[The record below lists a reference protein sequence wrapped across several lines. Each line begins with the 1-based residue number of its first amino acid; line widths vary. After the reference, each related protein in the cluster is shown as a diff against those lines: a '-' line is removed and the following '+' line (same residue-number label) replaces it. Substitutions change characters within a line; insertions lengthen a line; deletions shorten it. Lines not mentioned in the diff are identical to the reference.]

1 MLTIN
6 KPVQYGYRSV
16 HDLPTPPS
24 TSRPS
29 PSFISQDFSQPA
41 VAVFPRGGSPSNHH
55 MAAPH
60 RGLPLPAAMAPV
72 QLPPAPGPSQPPPGS
87 LSQAPPPL
95 PPPQQGAGTAGQ
107 FPAAPSWQHVTEE
120 SMRSWLLAKT
130 EEEKRR
136 QEEEKT
142 QQEKHRLERRKMELE
157 ILKASLQGGIPPPM
171 VPVVFAGM
179 GGGVL
184 PQAAV
189 EWAQQYIQSPTQQAH
204 PPALMAPGPISPE
217 HQRRDSQ
224 AQAYHQYPP
233 PGGVPSTPGSGGG
246 PPPSAYM
253 ASSRYPASPNT
264 RQRGQT
270 ISGPPGGPSHG
281 GGHLPSLDTNISRG
295 PGGGAAGSGHAGIAQ
310 TQTQQQQQQDA
321 QPSPS
326 IYFHHWQP
334 PTSQSGGRSG
344 SDQPATPSG
353 ESPRKRKATG
363 PQPAAPPPSVTQRFR
378 SPPPFSH
385 SVGLANPPPG
395 RRRGH
400 SRQRSDLGT
409 YRGAGRGRGEGGYGQ
424 GQGQGHGPSREIS
437 PMRTTPM
444 GDASSQQAQYQQQ
457 QQHQQQQSQIAGGPQ
472 ARSGAHSVSSLL
484 SDNPP
489 SPRQY
494 ATAASAPGAQH
505 HHHQYGGELGEREQG
520 TSSPRPF
527 EEKTRGGAPGSAA
540 TREGD
545 ND

>member
-1 MLTIN
+1 MASISCAPKMLTIN
-6 KPVQYGYRSV
+6 KPIQYGYRTV

-29 PSFISQDFSQPA
+29 PSFISQDFSQKA
-41 VAVFPRGGSPSNHH
+41 VAVIPRGGSPSNHH

-72 QLPPAPGPSQPPPGS
+72 QLPPAPGPSHPTPGS

-95 PPPQQGAGTAGQ
+95 PPPQQSAGPAAQ

-120 SMRSWLLAKT
+120 SMRSWLQAKA

-142 QQEKHRLERRKMELE
+142 QQEKHRLEQRKMELE

-179 GGGVL
+179 GGGAL
-184 PQAAV
+184 SQAAV
-189 EWAQQYIQSPTQQAH
+189 EWAQQYIQSPTQQSH

-224 AQAYHQYPP
+224 AQPYHQYPP
-233 PGGVPSTPGSGGG
+233 SGGVPSTPGSGGG

-253 ASSRYPASPNT
+253 TSSRYPGSPT
-264 RQRGQT
+264 RPRGQT
-270 ISGPPGGPSHG
+270 ISGPPGGS
-281 GGHLPSLDTNISRG
+281 HLPSLDTNISRG
-295 PGGGAAGSGHAGIAQ
+295 PGGGASGSGHPGIV
-310 TQTQQQQQQDA
+310 QTQQQQES

-334 PTSQSGGRSG
+334 PSQSGGRGS
-344 SDQPATPSG
+344 SDQPATPS
-353 ESPRKRKATG
+353 ATG
-363 PQPAAPPPSVTQRFR
+363 PQPAAPPPSTTQRFR

-385 SVGLANPPPG
+385 SAGLSNPPPG

-409 YRGAGRGRGEGGYGQ
+409 YRGAGRGRGDGGYGQ
-424 GQGQGHGPSREIS
+424 GHGQAPSREIS
-437 PMRTTPM
+437 PMRTTPI
-444 GDASSQQAQYQQQ
+444 GDASSSSQTQYQQQ
-457 QQHQQQQSQIAGGPQ
+457 QQQSQSQTAGGPQ

-489 SPRQY
+489 SPQVPQY
-494 ATAASAPGAQH
+494 AMAASGIGGQ
-505 HHHQYGGELGEREQG
+505 HHHQYGEGGERG
-520 TSSPRPF
+520 LKRAASPRSF
-527 EEKTRGGAPGSAA
+527 EEKPRGGAPGSAA